1 MCLYYRLFGVKMDP
15 EQGTSDLGNETEVTF
30 LTRLA
35 KLKYRVER
43 KLNEVFISFVN
54 TFYKHGSDTQKRGL
68 RCAERRKNRMQF
80 LLTTNYHFPPLHLA
94 LLCLFD
100 PQTVWQQGPIMVV
113 ALVISLGF
121 TKTDW
126 KYQMAAKIQKRWID
140 YQKKRIEKQT
150 NYY

>member
-1 MCLYYRLFGVKMDP
+1 MDP
-15 EQGTSDLGNETEVTF
+15 EQGSSDLGNETEVTF
-30 LTRLA
+30 MTRLA

-43 KLNEVFISFVN
+43 KLNEAFISFIN

-68 RCAERRKNRMQF
+68 RCAERGKNRVQF
-80 LLTTNYHFPPLHLA
+80 LLTTNYHFPLLHLA

-100 PQTVWQQGPIMVV
+100 PQTVCQQGQIMVV

-126 KYQMAAKIQKRWID
+126 KYQMAAKIQKRWIE